1 MNSIN
6 IKPLLCAIITF
17 IVITALTSCSLS
29 TKGTVAIT
37 NPIRTLENMT
47 SGEQEKLKTSDT
59 PKVIAIAQLSNSTTS
74 IETSSLLRGILQSH
88 LSNKNF
94 QLVHTKEVDLKN
106 PENKLSPQ
114 QLAQTLGVDAVVV
127 GEVIEYERFYAG
139 IYAHI
144 KLGVD
149 IQLISKE
156 GKVLWHK
163 KEIITSRAGG
173 LSTSPWGI
181 LLNAALAAQHLK
193 DNNLF
198 AAADELGRSIAKEFP
213 EPAGYNGKIL
223 PTIDM
228 VIHDGSNKWLKYNDN
243 LAVAIKGQAGL
254 RAILDIEGIGSF
266 DLKEQG
272 SGIYKSDII
281 VDKRWNG
288 EQKIIT
294 GKLIDGTGQIT
305 QMISTTGL
313 VNFDNTNPT
322 NVEQLKVDF
331 ATIDEVKLSWKNNNQ
346 EQVEYKVIMTSP
358 QNNLAKTTNI
368 TKDTNITL
376 PGNFAAFTTL
386 TFTVITLDQ
395 AENESAKT
403 VISTKVYPIKL
414 SKTNTLSS
422 RLSGSYQGTNVLSK
436 ENSPYIITSNTAFTE
451 DSTLIIEPDVK
462 VKFKKGANIA
472 VQGSAY
478 FWGKTKLSST
488 SIIFES
494 ESKLSPAK
502 KLLTLDSSQTIEI
515 NGLQLKNSGVG
526 IEIKSGSPRFEHLYS
541 DNAKYT
547 ALTISGHANVKISN
561 CQFNGS
567 STSAIVLSGRSRL
580 SLDDCSF
587 INNQPFH
594 IQNSSVFPV
603 IAKDVTFDKSTK
615 ISVLGAL
622 ETN

>member
-1 MNSIN
+1 M
-6 IKPLLCAIITF
+6 
-17 IVITALTSCSLS
+17 VITVITSCSLS
-29 TKGTVAIT
+29 NKGTVAIT

-47 SGEQEKLKTSDT
+47 SGEQNKLEISDT
-59 PKVIAIAQLSNSTTS
+59 PQVIAIAQLSNSTSS
-74 IETSSLLRGILQSH
+74 IETSSLLRDILQSH

-106 PENKLSPQ
+106 PENLLSPQ

-149 IQLISKE
+149 IELISKE

-181 LLNAALAAQHLK
+181 LLNAALAAQHLE
-193 DNNLF
+193 DSNLF

-213 EPAGYNGKIL
+213 EPVGYNGLAL
-223 PTIDM
+223 PSIDM

-243 LAVAIKGQAGL
+243 LSVGIKGQAGL

-266 DLKEQG
+266 DLAEQEP
-272 SGIYKSDII
+272 GIYQSDII

-288 EQKIIT
+288 EQKVII
-294 GKLIDGTGQIT
+294 GKLINNTGQIT

-313 VNFDNTNPT
+313 VNFDNKRPT

-331 ATIDEVKLSWKNNNQ
+331 ATIDEVKLSWQNNNQ
-346 EQVEYKVIMTSP
+346 DDVEYKVILTSS
-358 QNNLAKTTNI
+358 QSNLVETTSI
-368 TKDTNITL
+368 TKDPHIII
-376 PGNFAAFTTL
+376 PGNFDAFSTL

-395 AENESAKT
+395 AKNESAKM
-403 VISTKVYPIKL
+403 VVSTKVYPIKL
-414 SKTNTLSS
+414 SETITLSS
-422 RLSGSYQGTNVLSK
+422 TLSGAYRGTNILSA
-436 ENSPYIITSNTAFTE
+436 ENSPYIISSNTVFTKG
-451 DSTLIIEPDVK
+451 STLIIEPGVK
-462 VKFKKGANIA
+462 VKFKKGASI
-472 VQGSAY
+472 VVRGSAY
-478 FWGKTKLSST
+478 FWGKTEQLLT

-502 KLLTLDSSQTIEI
+502 KLLSLDSSKTVEI
-515 NGLQLKNSGVG
+515 NGLHLKNSGIG
-526 IEIKSGSPRFEHLYS
+526 IEVMSGSPRFEHLYS

-561 CQFNGS
+561 CKLNGS

-580 SLDDCSF
+580 RLDDCKF
-587 INNQPFH
+587 TNNQPFH

-603 IAKDVTFDKSTK
+603 VAKDVNFDKSTK
-615 ISVLGAL
+615 KSVLGAL
-622 ETN
+622 KTN

>member
-1 MNSIN
+1 VNSIK
-6 IKPLLCAIITF
+6 IKSLLSAIITF
-17 IVITALTSCSLS
+17 IVITVLTGCSLS

-37 NPIRTLENMT
+37 TPIRTLENMT
-47 SGEQEKLKTSDT
+47 SGEQDKLKSSEP

-74 IETSSLLRGILQSH
+74 LETPSLLRDILQSH

-94 QLVHTKEVDLKN
+94 QLVHTKEVDFKN
-106 PENKLSPQ
+106 PKNKLSPQ
-114 QLAQTLGVDAVVV
+114 QLAQNLGVDAVVV
-127 GEVIEYERFYAG
+127 GKVIEYERFYAG

-149 IQLISKE
+149 VELISKD

-173 LSTSPWGI
+173 FSTSPWGI
-181 LLNAALAAQHLK
+181 LLNAALAAQHLE
-193 DNNLF
+193 DSNLF

-213 EPAGYNGKIL
+213 NPAGYNGKAL

-228 VIHDGSNKWLKYNDN
+228 VIHDGANKWLKYKDN

-254 RAILDIEGIGSF
+254 RAILDIEGVGSF
-266 DLKEQG
+266 DLKEQD
-272 SGIYKSDII
+272 SGIYKTNII

-288 EQKIIT
+288 EQKVIT

-313 VNFDNTNPT
+313 VNFDNKKPT
-322 NVEQLKVDF
+322 NVEQLTADF
-331 ATIDEVKLSWKNNNQ
+331 ATINEVKLSWKNNNQ
-346 EQVEYKVIMTSP
+346 EQVKYKVIMSSP
-358 QNNLAKTTNI
+358 QSNLAETTSITKETNI
-368 TKDTNITL
+368 TI
-376 PGNFAAFTTL
+376 PGNFEAFTTF
-386 TFTVITLDQ
+386 TFTIVTLDQ
-395 AENESAKT
+395 AENQSAKT
-403 VISTKVYPIKL
+403 VISTKIYPIKL
-414 SKTNTLSS
+414 SNTTTLSS
-422 RLSGSYQGTNVLSK
+422 TLSGSYQGTNVLSK
-436 ENSPYIITSNTAFTE
+436 ENSPYIIASNTAFTE
-451 DSTLIIEPDVK
+451 GSTLIIEPNVK
-462 VKFKKGANIA
+462 VKFKKGASID

-478 FWGKTKLSST
+478 FWGKTKQSHT

-494 ESKLSPAK
+494 ESTLSPAK
-502 KLLTLDSSQTIEI
+502 KLLTLDSIKTIEI
-515 NGLQLKNSGVG
+515 NGLHLKNSGIG
-526 IEIKSGSPRFEHLYS
+526 IEIKSGSPHFEHLYS
-541 DNAKYT
+541 DNAKYS

-561 CQFNGS
+561 CQLNGS

-603 IAKDVTFDKSTK
+603 IAKDVIFDTSTK
-615 ISVLGAL
+615 MSVLGAL

>member
-1 MNSIN
+1 VNNIN
-6 IKPLLCAIITF
+6 IKSLLSVIITL
-17 IVITALTSCSLS
+17 IAIPVLTSCSLS

-37 NPIRTLENMT
+37 SPIRTLENMT
-47 SGEQEKLKTSDT
+47 SGDQEKIKLSDT
-59 PKVIAIAQLSNSTTS
+59 PKIIAIAQLSNSTTS
-74 IETSSLLRGILQSH
+74 LETSSLLRDILQSH

-127 GEVIEYERFYAG
+127 GKVIEYERFYAG

-149 IQLISKE
+149 IELISKD

-181 LLNAALAAQHLK
+181 LLNAALAAQHLE
-193 DNNLF
+193 DSNLF

-213 EPAGYNGKIL
+213 EPAGYNGKTL
-223 PTIDM
+223 PIIDM
-228 VIHDGSNKWLKYNDN
+228 VIHDGSNKWLKYNDS
-243 LAVAIKGQAGL
+243 LSVGIKGQAGL
-254 RAILDIEGIGSF
+254 RAILDIEDIGSF
-266 DLKEQG
+266 DLKEQD

-288 EQKIIT
+288 EQKVII

-313 VNFDNTNPT
+313 VNFDNKKPT

-346 EQVEYKVIMTSP
+346 EQVKYKVIMTSSK
-358 QNNLAKTTNI
+358 NNLAETTHITKETNI
-368 TKDTNITL
+368 TISGD
-376 PGNFAAFTTL
+376 FEAFTAL
-386 TFTVITLDQ
+386 TFTVVALDQ
-395 AENESAKT
+395 ADNESAKT
-403 VISTKVYPIKL
+403 VISTKVYPIKI
-414 SKTNTLSS
+414 SNTTILTST
-422 RLSGSYQGTNVLSK
+422 LSGSYRGANVLSK
-436 ENSPYIITSNTAFTE
+436 ENSPYIIASNTTFTE

-462 VKFKKGANIA
+462 VKFKKRANIA

-478 FWGKTKLSST
+478 FWGKTKKSPT
-488 SIIFES
+488 NIIFES
-494 ESKLSPAK
+494 ESTLSPAK
-502 KLLTLDSSQTIEI
+502 KLLTLDSSKTIEI

-541 DNAKYT
+541 DNAKYS
-547 ALTISGHANVKISN
+547 ALTISGHANVKISK
-561 CQFNGS
+561 CQLSGS

-580 SLDDCSF
+580 TLNGCKF

-603 IAKDVTFDKSTK
+603 ATKDVTFDKSTK
-615 ISVLGAL
+615 MSVLGAI

>member
-1 MNSIN
+1 VNNIN
-6 IKPLLCAIITF
+6 IKSLLSVIITL
-17 IVITALTSCSLS
+17 IAIPVLTSCSLS

-37 NPIRTLENMT
+37 SPIRTLENMT
-47 SGEQEKLKTSDT
+47 SGDQEKIKLSDT
-59 PKVIAIAQLSNSTTS
+59 PKIIAIAKLSNTTTS
-74 IETSSLLRGILQSH
+74 LETSSLLRDILQSH

-106 PENKLSPQ
+106 PENKLSPK

-127 GEVIEYERFYAG
+127 GKVIEYERFYAG

-149 IQLISKE
+149 IELISKD

-181 LLNAALAAQHLK
+181 LLNAALAAQHLE
-193 DNNLF
+193 DSNLF

-213 EPAGYNGKIL
+213 EPAGYNAKTL
-223 PTIDM
+223 PSIDM
-228 VIHDGSNKWLKYNDN
+228 VIHDGSNKWLKYKDS
-243 LAVAIKGQAGL
+243 LAVGIKGQAGL

-266 DLKEQG
+266 DLKEQD

-288 EQKIIT
+288 EQKVIT

-313 VNFDNTNPT
+313 VNFDNKKPT

-358 QNNLAKTTNI
+358 QTNLAETHI
-368 TKDTNITL
+368 TKETSITL
-376 PGNFAAFTTL
+376 PGNFEAFTTL
-386 TFTVITLDQ
+386 TLTVVTLDQ
-395 AENESAKT
+395 AANESAKS
-403 VISTKVYPIKL
+403 VISAKVYPIKVD
-414 SKTNTLSS
+414 NTTILTST
-422 RLSGSYQGTNVLSK
+422 LSGSYQGTNVLGK
-436 ENSPYIITSNTAFTE
+436 ESSPYIIAANTTFTE
-451 DSTLIIEPDVK
+451 GSTLIIEPDVK
-462 VKFKKGANIA
+462 VKFKKGANIT

-478 FWGKTKLSST
+478 FWGKTKQSAT
-488 SIIFES
+488 NIIFES
-494 ESKLSPAK
+494 ESTLSPAN
-502 KLLTLDSSQTIEI
+502 KLLTLDSSKTIEI

-526 IEIKSGSPRFEHLYS
+526 IEIKSGTPRFEHLYS
-541 DNAKYT
+541 EGAKYS

-561 CQFNGS
+561 CQLSGS

-580 SLDDCSF
+580 SLDGCRF
-587 INNQPFH
+587 TNNQPFH

-603 IAKDVTFDKSTK
+603 AAKDVTFDKSTK
-615 ISVLGAL
+615 LSVLGAI